1 MRSAMRICGD
11 LFCTS
16 SKSTIAPAPR
26 AAFGSWGRCR
36 TLRRRFAPSASASP
50 SRKVAGVLGSFT
62 AGLAGRHLK
71 LQVGDEVFT
80 DTEVIHLP
88 ERLTHFQDRPGNYR
102 LYKAMIAHQWAQVWF
117 GTWRVPVVER
127 LQRFPDPARA
137 LSLFHALE
145 CICLDTC
152 LARELPGL
160 WREMKRLDDPPR
172 GLAQGPLWREAE
184 HGLGAADVG
193 VERTWAEVE
202 RFYPSAGVLPK
213 ACYQGVLRPEKVAAV
228 LARRAERSRRCWR

>member
-1 MRSAMRICGD
+1 
-11 LFCTS
+11 
-16 SKSTIAPAPR
+16 
-26 AAFGSWGRCR
+26 
-36 TLRRRFAPSASASP
+36 
-50 SRKVAGVLGSFT
+50 VAGVLGSFT

-145 CICLDTC
+145 CIRFDAC

-160 WREMKRLDDPPR
+160 WRGMKRLDDPPR

-202 RFYPSAGVLPK
+202 RFYLSAGVLPK

-228 LARRAERSRRCWR
+228 LARRAGAPGDAGGDCRPIGWWSARADWSTADLSGRAPSGRRLAGWARIAVGAGGSAGCARR